1 MGRSSLEWLCF
12 FIAVVRR
19 GSSLAAHL
27 HISHAKDILAP
38 VYDRFTDGF
47 CDCGHADRAS
57 PARLAPAASS
67 VTLICWRRAMRAKF
81 ALDITFRLQTRDDSP
96 VAADRRSRAVER
108 ATADIRRDS
117 GNPTA
122 LRAPSDPAAIRR
134 KSPAGP
140 PGSRPRASQN
150 SIEFA
155 PPAASARVRCGGCV
169 RNPRYRAP

>member
-12 FIAVVRR
+12 FIGVVRR
-19 GSSLAAHL
+19 SSSLAAHL
-27 HISHAKDILAP
+27 HISHAKDIFWHRSMTGSQTGFATADMRTVRGPLDSLP
-38 VYDRFTDGF
+38 QRFRN
-47 CDCGHADRAS
+47 AYL
-57 PARLAPAASS
+57 PA
-67 VTLICWRRAMRAKF
+67 TAMRAKF
-81 ALDITFRLQTRDDSP
+81 ALGITLRLQTGGDSP

-169 RNPRYRAP
+169 RN